1 METKLVVAMKDTPN
15 PFRFSHKHA
24 PFLMDAGGLSS
35 LWHLGVRFR
44 EIFAMHLARGRFA
57 AWRGRRFGA
66 QLARLERQLARAPG
80 NVESRSRLLLAYA
93 GELIDDFLVKCWN
106 PKELVNT
113 EHLNCWL

>member
-1 METKLVVAMKDTPN
+1 
-15 PFRFSHKHA
+15 
-24 PFLMDAGGLSS
+24 MDAGGLSS

-44 EIFAMHLARGRFA
+44 EIFAMHLARGRLA

-80 NVESRSRLLLAYA
+80 NMESRSRLLLAYA
-93 GELIDDFLVKCWN
+93 GELIDDFL
-106 PKELVNT
+106 KELVNT